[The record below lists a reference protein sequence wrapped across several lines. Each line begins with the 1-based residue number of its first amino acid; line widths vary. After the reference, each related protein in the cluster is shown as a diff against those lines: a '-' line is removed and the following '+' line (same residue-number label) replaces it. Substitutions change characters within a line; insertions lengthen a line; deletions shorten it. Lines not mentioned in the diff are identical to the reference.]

1 MDHLAERC
9 TPELEQLAAR
19 VTELERR
26 LTALELGNSALIQ
39 ESISS
44 TIAAGATDASA
55 TVLKAPQTVSPVA
68 IVGRSLLGLAGA
80 YLLRATFESGVAPR
94 PAIVGLALLFAWGWL
109 FLSARAAKRSA
120 TAGALYGITSALIIF
135 PMLWENTVRFKFLP
149 AMVTAAV
156 LVAWFFSAL
165 LLVRKPAPA
174 ITLWVAALSVP
185 ASALAL
191 FVAMRDPFPFT
202 MALIVS
208 AALTEYVACRDWWP
222 HLRIAMEA
230 PLDLVLCVLAL
241 LATRPGGFPE
251 EYKAVTIPGLLV
263 LFTVPLLI
271 SVSTIAYRTI
281 LLHKQSGAWDMVQAC
296 VTFALALWAVFQF
309 AGSTGISIF
318 GSFGFLAAA
327 ICYLEAFLNTRIRS
341 DPRNFSFY
349 NVWAGALFL
358 ISSYLVMPLSVA
370 TPCLTLSII
379 VASALALRTGCLAF
393 GLHGIVWLVAVE
405 SSSGLLAYA
414 ARLFAGSYPG
424 FAPPLAWMVAIS
436 GVICALI
443 FLHPALDRRGIAL
456 LRFFSVANAALLVGA
471 FGIAGAVMAA
481 RDGNSPSAPR
491 LAVIRTVVICVVTL
505 ALALVGSRRN
515 RRELIWVAYLT
526 IGLGTLK
533 LLLED
538 LRRGSSI
545 SFALSLLAF
554 GVLLAIIPRLMRKS
568 ELAAPE

>member
-19 VTELERR
+19 VAELERR
-26 LTALELGNSALIQ
+26 LTALELGNGALIQ

-44 TIAAGATDASA
+44 TTAAGATAASA
-55 TVLKAPQTVSPVA
+55 TVLKASQTVSPVA

-94 PAIVGLALLFAWGWL
+94 LAIVGLALLFAWGWL

-135 PMLWENTVRFKFLP
+135 PMLWENAVRFKFLP

-165 LLVRKPAPA
+165 LLVRKAAPA

-263 LFTVPLLI
+263 LFTLPLLI
-271 SVSTIAYRTI
+271 SVSSIAYRTI
-281 LLHKQSGAWDMVQAC
+281 LLHKQSGVWDMVQAC
-296 VTFALALWAVFQF
+296 VTFALALWAVFQL
-309 AGSTGISIF
+309 AGSTGIRIF
-318 GSFGFLAAA
+318 GWFGFLAAA

-370 TPCLTLSII
+370 TPCLTLSVI
-379 VASALALRTGCLAF
+379 VASALALRTGCLTF
-393 GLHGIVWLVAVE
+393 GLHGIVWLIAVE

-436 GVICALI
+436 GVISALI

-554 GVLLAIIPRLMRKS
+554 GVLLAIIPRLMRKR